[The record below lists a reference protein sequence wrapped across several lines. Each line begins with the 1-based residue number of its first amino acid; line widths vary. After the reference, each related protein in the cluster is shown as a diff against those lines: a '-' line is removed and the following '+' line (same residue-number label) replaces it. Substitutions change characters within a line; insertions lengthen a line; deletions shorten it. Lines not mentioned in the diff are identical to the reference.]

1 MEAVCYSEGAVPVLC
16 GDVQQSQPEP
26 RGLVAWACMV
36 RLGDVQCVLLIT
48 CSSSVKCHG
57 KTRCMLIHG
66 GFKTV
71 FYTINKRVNPYN
83 LEGWEGS
90 WYCRCSARC
99 WLEVHSLGRS
109 AAHCAAAAVALAWAQ
124 VHCQCWWAAWPMP
137 AVMCPAVRRWGL
149 ALLAGVGRACWNR
162 CQEVRMCVLLCC
174 AEEMKLVVLLSA
186 LQIWGLSWVL
196 VSWRRT

>member
-16 GDVQQSQPEP
+16 GDVQQSQPEL

-83 LEGWEGS
+83 LEGWEGR

-99 WLEVHSLGRS
+99 WLVVQSGALCSPLCCCCCCSCLGSS
-109 AAHCAAAAVALAWAQ
+109 ALSVLVGSMAYASSDVPSSPQ
-124 VHCQCWWAAWPMP
+124 V
-137 AVMCPAVRRWGL
+137 
-149 ALLAGVGRACWNR
+149 GVGTSCR
-162 CQEVRMCVLLCC
+162 CGKSLLESMPGGVHVYSFVLCGRNETC
-174 AEEMKLVVLLSA
+174 GAA
-186 LQIWGLSWVL
+186 
-196 VSWRRT
+196 